1 MKILIDGDSFAAGN
15 YADGTSDGGIGP
27 ILADLLGP
35 GHEVFNCA
43 VPGAT
48 YAARAAAVYTTL
60 ATHDPDLVIC
70 IAGVN
75 DAAAGNGGPVSAQV
89 AAAVR
94 TYADAVLQRRPDPN
108 RVKLVIGLIP
118 QTDDLAARPLLN
130 IAIDTANHGVWSSWY
145 QWGYATWVPVLYD
158 LSGLAKEYLGPDKV
172 HPTADG
178 YRWMAYRIYEAIQVG
193 GQIPDL
199 PPLPVPAGGA

>member
-1 MKILIDGDSFAAGN
+1 MKVLIDGDSFAAGN
-15 YADGTSDGGIGP
+15 YANGTSDGGIGP
-27 ILADLLGP
+27 ILADLLP

-48 YAARAAAVYTTL
+48 YAARAAAVHTTL

-70 IAGVN
+70 LAGVN
-75 DAAAGNGGPVSAQV
+75 DAAAGLGGPVSAQV

-94 TYADAVLQRRPDPN
+94 TYADAVLQRRLVPD

-118 QTDDLAARPLLN
+118 QTDDDTRPWLN
-130 IAIDTANHGVWSSWY
+130 IAIDTANDGIWRSWY

-158 LSGLAKEYLGPDKV
+158 LSGLAKQYLGPDGV
-172 HPTADG
+172 HPTATG

-199 PPLPVPAGGA
+199 PPLPVPSGGV